1 MIVLLNLPYRCVV
14 PYYERLSTTHP
25 PQRASPTAAP
35 TPSES
40 PLAQ

>member
-1 MIVLLNLPYRCVV
+1 MLAPLNLQWICVFS
-14 PYYERLSTTHP
+14 YYERLLMTHP

-40 PLAQ
+40 PLGQ